1 LQREDPEASGRYVVT
16 PGVKTHLSSLA
27 RAALLRRHPIL
38 LQGPTSSGKT
48 SLVEYLAQRTGHRF
62 MRINN
67 HEHTDLQEYLGSY
80 VTDANGAFRFV
91 SVSFPF
97 RFRFGFGFARKARLR
112 KAAVRYSCTPIP
124 WAHTSWKVAEI
135 RYTPARQ
142 VFATA
147 GVSPVSLPGPG
158 RTFLDL
164 IPVFCGFDS
173 NTTDPFLPF
182 DTQHRALL
190 TLASSPTGN
199 LSFQE
204 GALVQAVRRGYWI
217 VLDELNLAPSDVL
230 EALNRLLDDNR
241 ELFVPELQE
250 TITPH
255 PHFMLFATQNPPGA
269 TYGGRKVLSK
279 AFRNRFMEIHVG
291 DIPDEELKIIL
302 NKRCAVA
309 PSYCTKLVEVMRE
322 LQRRRQASRAFAGK
336 DGFITA
342 RDLFRWA
349 NRQSNGYE
357 ELAADGFRV
366 LGERLRSD
374 EERDAMRTVLAKVLK
389 TPPLLDENM
398 YAAAE
403 EAALKTRL
411 DEAAAEAAKRAEAAE
426 KSASNA
432 AAAADARSAKQD
444 ATDAAQLSEAMA
456 WTPAMCRLFSLVEAC
471 MNHKEPALLVGE
483 TGCGKTSV
491 CQLLAL
497 LRGQKLRIL
506 NCHQHTETGDF
517 LGGFRP
523 TRPTGAETDDNND
536 DAEGGIVD
544 KKAAAPFAWED
555 GPLIKAMR
563 DGDILLVDEL
573 SLAEDS
579 VLERLNSVLEPG
591 RTLTLPEKGGSEVEE
606 LVAHPNFLLLA
617 TMNPGGDFGKKELSP
632 ALRNRFNEIWV
643 GATGD
648 AAEMEQICARRIPE
662 PELKPF
668 AGHLARF
675 WEFYREIAGRG
686 AARAALLTRDLV
698 AWAQFVRAAAAGT
711 GSAASGCNRRLA
723 PAEAFAHGAYLTL
736 LDGLGLG
743 LGLPEEMAKGLAEQ
757 CKQFLRDELPPEV
770 QPLSVF
776 DLFIS
781 GFFSGFPRRSLL
793 ISRVP
798 TKR

>member
-1 LQREDPEASGRYVVT
+1 
-16 PGVKTHLSSLA
+16 
-27 RAALLRRHPIL
+27 
-38 LQGPTSSGKT
+38 
-48 SLVEYLAQRTGHRF
+48 
-62 MRINN
+62 MR
-67 HEHTDLQEYLGSY
+67 
-80 VTDANGAFRFV
+80 
-91 SVSFPF
+91 
-97 RFRFGFGFARKARLR
+97 K
-112 KAAVRYSCTPIP
+112 
-124 WAHTSWKVAEI
+124 
-135 RYTPARQ
+135 
-142 VFATA
+142 
-147 GVSPVSLPGPG
+147 
-158 RTFLDL
+158 
-164 IPVFCGFDS
+164 
-173 NTTDPFLPF
+173 
-182 DTQHRALL
+182 
-190 TLASSPTGN
+190 
-199 LSFQE
+199 
-204 GALVQAVRRGYWI
+204 GYWI

-291 DIPDEELKIIL
+291 DIPDEELKTIL

-309 PSYCTKLVEVMRE
+309 PSYCAKLVEVMRE

-366 LGERLRSD
+366 LGERLRSE
-374 EERDAMRTVLAKVLK
+374 EERDAMKTVLAKVLK

-403 EAALKTRL
+403 EGALKLRL
-411 DEAAAEAAKRAEAAE
+411 DEAAARAAKRAEEAE
-426 KSASNA
+426 KSASSA
-432 AAAADARSAKQD
+432 VATADARSAKQD
-444 ATDAAQLSEAMA
+444 ASDAAQLSEAMA
-456 WTPAMCRLFSLVEAC
+456 WTPAMRRLFSLVEAC

-523 TRPTGAETDDNND
+523 TRPTDVDGEEGAD
-536 DAEGGIVD
+536 GVVD
-544 KKAAAPFAWED
+544 KKGAAPFAWED

-632 ALRNRFNEIWV
+632 ALRNRFCEIWV

-648 AAEMEQICARRIPE
+648 VSEMEQICVRRIPE
-662 PELKPF
+662 PELKPY

-698 AWAQFVRAAAAGT
+698 AWAQFVRAAATGA

-723 PAEAFAHGAYLTL
+723 PAQAFAHGAYLTL

-743 LGLPEEMAKGLAEQ
+743 LGLPEETARGLAEQ
-757 CKQFLRDELPPEV
+757 CKKFLRDELPPEV
-770 QPLSVF
+770 SVSSRLNFRFFLGLAPAPAGFASPSPL
-776 DLFIS
+776 LC
-781 GFFSGFPRRSLL
+781 
-793 ISRVP
+793 SRVP

>member
-1 LQREDPEASGRYVVT
+1 
-16 PGVKTHLSSLA
+16 
-27 RAALLRRHPIL
+27 
-38 LQGPTSSGKT
+38 
-48 SLVEYLAQRTGHRF
+48 
-62 MRINN
+62 MR
-67 HEHTDLQEYLGSY
+67 
-80 VTDANGAFRFV
+80 
-91 SVSFPF
+91 
-97 RFRFGFGFARKARLR
+97 K
-112 KAAVRYSCTPIP
+112 
-124 WAHTSWKVAEI
+124 
-135 RYTPARQ
+135 
-142 VFATA
+142 
-147 GVSPVSLPGPG
+147 
-158 RTFLDL
+158 
-164 IPVFCGFDS
+164 
-173 NTTDPFLPF
+173 
-182 DTQHRALL
+182 
-190 TLASSPTGN
+190 
-199 LSFQE
+199 
-204 GALVQAVRRGYWI
+204 GYWI

-279 AFRNRFMEIHVG
+279 AFRNRFMEIHIG
-291 DIPDEELKIIL
+291 DIPDEELKTIL

-309 PSYCTKLVEVMRE
+309 PSYCAKLVEVMRE

-366 LGERLRSD
+366 LGERLRSE
-374 EERDAMRTVLAKVLK
+374 EERDAMKTVLAKVLK

-403 EAALKTRL
+403 EGALKLRL
-411 DEAAAEAAKRAEAAE
+411 DEAAARAAKRAEEAE
-426 KSASNA
+426 KSALSA
-432 AAAADARSAKQD
+432 VAAADARSAKQD
-444 ATDAAQLSEAMA
+444 ASDAAQLSEAMA
-456 WTPAMCRLFSLVEAC
+456 WTPAMRRLFSLVEAC

-523 TRPTGAETDDNND
+523 TRPTDVDGEEGAD
-536 DAEGGIVD
+536 GVVD
-544 KKAAAPFAWED
+544 KKGAAPFAWED

-632 ALRNRFNEIWV
+632 ALRNRFCEIWV

-648 AAEMEQICARRIPE
+648 VSEMEQICVRRIPE
-662 PELKPF
+662 PELKPY

-698 AWAQFVRAAAAGT
+698 AWAQFVRAAATGA

-743 LGLPEEMAKGLAEQ
+743 LGLPEETARGLAEQ
-757 CKQFLRDELPPEV
+757 CKKFLRDELPPEV
-770 QPLSVF
+770 SVSSRLNFRFFLGLAPAPAGFASPSPL
-776 DLFIS
+776 LC
-781 GFFSGFPRRSLL
+781 
-793 ISRVP
+793 SRVP

>member
-1 LQREDPEASGRYVVT
+1 V
-16 PGVKTHLSSLA
+16 
-27 RAALLRRHPIL
+27 
-38 LQGPTSSGKT
+38 
-48 SLVEYLAQRTGHRF
+48 
-62 MRINN
+62 
-67 HEHTDLQEYLGSY
+67 
-80 VTDANGAFRFV
+80 
-91 SVSFPF
+91 
-97 RFRFGFGFARKARLR
+97 RK
-112 KAAVRYSCTPIP
+112 
-124 WAHTSWKVAEI
+124 
-135 RYTPARQ
+135 
-142 VFATA
+142 
-147 GVSPVSLPGPG
+147 
-158 RTFLDL
+158 
-164 IPVFCGFDS
+164 
-173 NTTDPFLPF
+173 
-182 DTQHRALL
+182 
-190 TLASSPTGN
+190 
-199 LSFQE
+199 
-204 GALVQAVRRGYWI
+204 GYWI

-291 DIPDEELKIIL
+291 DIPDEELKTIL

-309 PSYCTKLVEVMRE
+309 PSYCAKLVEVMRE

-366 LGERLRSD
+366 LGERLRSE
-374 EERDAMRTVLAKVLK
+374 EERDAMKTVLAKVLK

-403 EAALKTRL
+403 EGALKLRL
-411 DEAAAEAAKRAEAAE
+411 DEAAARAAKRAEEAE
-426 KSASNA
+426 KSASSA
-432 AAAADARSAKQD
+432 VAAADARSAKQD
-444 ATDAAQLSEAMA
+444 ASDAAQLSEAMA
-456 WTPAMCRLFSLVEAC
+456 WTPAMRRLFSLVEAC

-523 TRPTGAETDDNND
+523 TRPTDVDGEEGAD
-536 DAEGGIVD
+536 GVVD
-544 KKAAAPFAWED
+544 KKGAAPFAWED

-632 ALRNRFNEIWV
+632 ALRNRFCEIWV

-648 AAEMEQICARRIPE
+648 VSEMEQICVRRIPE
-662 PELKPF
+662 PELKPY

-698 AWAQFVRAAAAGT
+698 AWAQFVRAAATGA

-743 LGLPEEMAKGLAEQ
+743 LGLPEETARGLAEQ
-757 CKQFLRDELPPEV
+757 CKKFLRDELPPEV
-770 QPLSVF
+770 SVSSRLNFRFFLGLAPAPAGFASPSPL
-776 DLFIS
+776 LC
-781 GFFSGFPRRSLL
+781 
-793 ISRVP
+793 SRVP

>member
-1 LQREDPEASGRYVVT
+1 
-16 PGVKTHLSSLA
+16 
-27 RAALLRRHPIL
+27 
-38 LQGPTSSGKT
+38 
-48 SLVEYLAQRTGHRF
+48 
-62 MRINN
+62 MR
-67 HEHTDLQEYLGSY
+67 
-80 VTDANGAFRFV
+80 
-91 SVSFPF
+91 
-97 RFRFGFGFARKARLR
+97 K
-112 KAAVRYSCTPIP
+112 
-124 WAHTSWKVAEI
+124 
-135 RYTPARQ
+135 
-142 VFATA
+142 
-147 GVSPVSLPGPG
+147 
-158 RTFLDL
+158 
-164 IPVFCGFDS
+164 
-173 NTTDPFLPF
+173 
-182 DTQHRALL
+182 
-190 TLASSPTGN
+190 
-199 LSFQE
+199 
-204 GALVQAVRRGYWI
+204 GYWI

-291 DIPDEELKIIL
+291 DIPDEELKTIL

-309 PSYCTKLVEVMRE
+309 PSYCAKLVEVMRE

-366 LGERLRSD
+366 LGERLRSE
-374 EERDAMRTVLAKVLK
+374 EERDAMKTVLAKVLK

-403 EAALKTRL
+403 EGALKLRL
-411 DEAAAEAAKRAEAAE
+411 DEAAARAAKRAEEAE
-426 KSASNA
+426 KSASSA
-432 AAAADARSAKQD
+432 VAAADARSAKQD
-444 ATDAAQLSEAMA
+444 ASDAAQLSEAMA
-456 WTPAMCRLFSLVEAC
+456 WTPAMRRLFSLVEAC

-523 TRPTGAETDDNND
+523 TRPTDVDGEEGAD
-536 DAEGGIVD
+536 GVVD
-544 KKAAAPFAWED
+544 KKGAAPFAWED

-632 ALRNRFNEIWV
+632 ALRNRFCEIWV

-648 AAEMEQICARRIPE
+648 VSEMEQICVRRIPE
-662 PELKPF
+662 PELKPY

-698 AWAQFVRAAAAGT
+698 AWAQFVRAAATGA

-743 LGLPEEMAKGLAEQ
+743 LGLPEETARGLAEQ
-757 CKQFLRDELPPEV
+757 CKKFLRDELPPEV
-770 QPLSVF
+770 SVSSRLNFRFFLGLAPAPAGFTSPSPL
-776 DLFIS
+776 LC
-781 GFFSGFPRRSLL
+781 
-793 ISRVP
+793 SRVP

>member
-1 LQREDPEASGRYVVT
+1 
-16 PGVKTHLSSLA
+16 
-27 RAALLRRHPIL
+27 
-38 LQGPTSSGKT
+38 
-48 SLVEYLAQRTGHRF
+48 
-62 MRINN
+62 M
-67 HEHTDLQEYLGSY
+67 
-80 VTDANGAFRFV
+80 
-91 SVSFPF
+91 
-97 RFRFGFGFARKARLR
+97 
-112 KAAVRYSCTPIP
+112 
-124 WAHTSWKVAEI
+124 
-135 RYTPARQ
+135 
-142 VFATA
+142 
-147 GVSPVSLPGPG
+147 
-158 RTFLDL
+158 
-164 IPVFCGFDS
+164 
-173 NTTDPFLPF
+173 
-182 DTQHRALL
+182 
-190 TLASSPTGN
+190 
-199 LSFQE
+199 
-204 GALVQAVRRGYWI
+204 
-217 VLDELNLAPSDVL
+217 
-230 EALNRLLDDNR
+230 DDNR

-291 DIPDEELKIIL
+291 DIPDEELKTIL

-309 PSYCTKLVEVMRE
+309 PSYCAKLVEVMRE

-366 LGERLRSD
+366 LGERLRSE
-374 EERDAMRTVLAKVLK
+374 EERDAMKTVLAKVLK
-389 TPPLLDENM
+389 TPPLLDEDM

-403 EAALKTRL
+403 EGALKLRL
-411 DEAAAEAAKRAEAAE
+411 DEAAARAAKRAEEAE
-426 KSASNA
+426 KSASSA
-432 AAAADARSAKQD
+432 VAAADARSAKQD
-444 ATDAAQLSEAMA
+444 ASDAAQLSEAMA
-456 WTPAMCRLFSLVEAC
+456 WTPAMRRLFSLVEAC

-523 TRPTGAETDDNND
+523 TRPTDVDGEEGAD
-536 DAEGGIVD
+536 GVVD
-544 KKAAAPFAWED
+544 KKGAAPFAWED

-632 ALRNRFNEIWV
+632 ALRNRFCEIWV

-648 AAEMEQICARRIPE
+648 ASEMEQICVRRIPE
-662 PELKPF
+662 PELKPY

-698 AWAQFVRAAAAGT
+698 AWAQFVRAAATGA

-743 LGLPEEMAKGLAEQ
+743 LGLPEETARGLAEQ
-757 CKQFLRDELPPEV
+757 CKKFLRDELPPEV
-770 QPLSVF
+770 SVSSRLNFRFFLGLAPAPAVFTSPSPL
-776 DLFIS
+776 LC
-781 GFFSGFPRRSLL
+781 
-793 ISRVP
+793 SRVP

>member
-1 LQREDPEASGRYVVT
+1 
-16 PGVKTHLSSLA
+16 
-27 RAALLRRHPIL
+27 
-38 LQGPTSSGKT
+38 
-48 SLVEYLAQRTGHRF
+48 
-62 MRINN
+62 MR
-67 HEHTDLQEYLGSY
+67 
-80 VTDANGAFRFV
+80 
-91 SVSFPF
+91 
-97 RFRFGFGFARKARLR
+97 K
-112 KAAVRYSCTPIP
+112 
-124 WAHTSWKVAEI
+124 
-135 RYTPARQ
+135 
-142 VFATA
+142 
-147 GVSPVSLPGPG
+147 
-158 RTFLDL
+158 
-164 IPVFCGFDS
+164 
-173 NTTDPFLPF
+173 
-182 DTQHRALL
+182 
-190 TLASSPTGN
+190 
-199 LSFQE
+199 
-204 GALVQAVRRGYWI
+204 GYWI

-291 DIPDEELKIIL
+291 DIPDEELKTIL

-309 PSYCTKLVEVMRE
+309 PSYCAKLVEVMRE

-366 LGERLRSD
+366 LGERLRSE
-374 EERDAMRTVLAKVLK
+374 EERDAMKTVLAKVLK

-403 EAALKTRL
+403 EGALKLRL
-411 DEAAAEAAKRAEAAE
+411 DEAAARAAKRAEEAE
-426 KSASNA
+426 KSASSA
-432 AAAADARSAKQD
+432 VAAADARSAKQD
-444 ATDAAQLSEAMA
+444 ASDAAQLSEAMA
-456 WTPAMCRLFSLVEAC
+456 WTPAMRRLFSLVEAC

-523 TRPTGAETDDNND
+523 TRPTDVDGEEGAD
-536 DAEGGIVD
+536 GVVD
-544 KKAAAPFAWED
+544 KKGAAPFAWED

-632 ALRNRFNEIWV
+632 ALRNRFCEIWV

-648 AAEMEQICARRIPE
+648 VSEMEQICVRRIPE
-662 PELKPF
+662 PELKPY

-675 WEFYREIAGRG
+675 WDFYREIAGRG

-698 AWAQFVRAAAAGT
+698 AWAQFVRAAATGA

-723 PAEAFAHGAYLTL
+723 PAQAFAHGAYLTL

-743 LGLPEEMAKGLAEQ
+743 LGLPEETARGLAEQ
-757 CKQFLRDELPPEV
+757 CKKFLRDELPPEV
-770 QPLSVF
+770 SVSSRLNFRFFLGLAPAPAGFASPSPL
-776 DLFIS
+776 LC
-781 GFFSGFPRRSLL
+781 
-793 ISRVP
+793 SRVP

>member
-1 LQREDPEASGRYVVT
+1 
-16 PGVKTHLSSLA
+16 
-27 RAALLRRHPIL
+27 
-38 LQGPTSSGKT
+38 
-48 SLVEYLAQRTGHRF
+48 
-62 MRINN
+62 MR
-67 HEHTDLQEYLGSY
+67 
-80 VTDANGAFRFV
+80 
-91 SVSFPF
+91 
-97 RFRFGFGFARKARLR
+97 K
-112 KAAVRYSCTPIP
+112 
-124 WAHTSWKVAEI
+124 
-135 RYTPARQ
+135 
-142 VFATA
+142 
-147 GVSPVSLPGPG
+147 
-158 RTFLDL
+158 
-164 IPVFCGFDS
+164 
-173 NTTDPFLPF
+173 
-182 DTQHRALL
+182 
-190 TLASSPTGN
+190 
-199 LSFQE
+199 
-204 GALVQAVRRGYWI
+204 GYWI

-291 DIPDEELKIIL
+291 DIPDEELKTIL

-309 PSYCTKLVEVMRE
+309 PSYCAKLVEVMRE

-366 LGERLRSD
+366 LGERLRSE
-374 EERDAMRTVLAKVLK
+374 EERDAMKTVLAKVLK
-389 TPPLLDENM
+389 TPPLLDENI

-403 EAALKTRL
+403 EGALKLRL
-411 DEAAAEAAKRAEAAE
+411 DEAAARAAKRAEEAE
-426 KSASNA
+426 KSASSA
-432 AAAADARSAKQD
+432 VAAADARSAKQD
-444 ATDAAQLSEAMA
+444 ASDAAQLSEAMA
-456 WTPAMCRLFSLVEAC
+456 WTPAMRRLFSLVEAC

-523 TRPTGAETDDNND
+523 TRPTDVDGEEGAD
-536 DAEGGIVD
+536 GVVD
-544 KKAAAPFAWED
+544 KKGAAPFAWED

-632 ALRNRFNEIWV
+632 ALRNRFCEIWV

-648 AAEMEQICARRIPE
+648 VSEMEQICVRRIPE
-662 PELKPF
+662 PELKPY

-698 AWAQFVRAAAAGT
+698 AWAQFVRAAATGA

-743 LGLPEEMAKGLAEQ
+743 LGLPEETARGLAEQ
-757 CKQFLRDELPPEV
+757 CKKFLRDELPPEV
-770 QPLSVF
+770 SVSSRLNFRFFLGLAPAPAGFASPSPL
-776 DLFIS
+776 LC
-781 GFFSGFPRRSLL
+781 
-793 ISRVP
+793 SRVP

>member
-1 LQREDPEASGRYVVT
+1 
-16 PGVKTHLSSLA
+16 
-27 RAALLRRHPIL
+27 
-38 LQGPTSSGKT
+38 
-48 SLVEYLAQRTGHRF
+48 
-62 MRINN
+62 MR
-67 HEHTDLQEYLGSY
+67 
-80 VTDANGAFRFV
+80 
-91 SVSFPF
+91 
-97 RFRFGFGFARKARLR
+97 K
-112 KAAVRYSCTPIP
+112 
-124 WAHTSWKVAEI
+124 
-135 RYTPARQ
+135 
-142 VFATA
+142 
-147 GVSPVSLPGPG
+147 
-158 RTFLDL
+158 
-164 IPVFCGFDS
+164 
-173 NTTDPFLPF
+173 
-182 DTQHRALL
+182 
-190 TLASSPTGN
+190 
-199 LSFQE
+199 
-204 GALVQAVRRGYWI
+204 GYWI

-291 DIPDEELKIIL
+291 DIPDEELKTIL

-309 PSYCTKLVEVMRE
+309 PSYCAKLVEVMRE

-366 LGERLRSD
+366 LGERLRSE
-374 EERDAMRTVLAKVLK
+374 EERDAMKTVLAKVLK
-389 TPPLLDENM
+389 TPPLLDENI

-403 EAALKTRL
+403 EGALKLRL
-411 DEAAAEAAKRAEAAE
+411 DEAAARAAKRAEEAE
-426 KSASNA
+426 KSASSA
-432 AAAADARSAKQD
+432 VAAADARSAKQD
-444 ATDAAQLSEAMA
+444 ASDAAQLSEAMA
-456 WTPAMCRLFSLVEAC
+456 WTPAMRRLFSLVEAC

-523 TRPTGAETDDNND
+523 TRPTDVDGEEGAD
-536 DAEGGIVD
+536 GVVD
-544 KKAAAPFAWED
+544 KKGAAPFAWED

-632 ALRNRFNEIWV
+632 ALRNRFCEIWV

-648 AAEMEQICARRIPE
+648 VSEMEQICVRRIPE
-662 PELKPF
+662 PELKPY

-698 AWAQFVRAAAAGT
+698 AWAQFVRAAATGA

-743 LGLPEEMAKGLAEQ
+743 LGLPEETARGLAEQ
-757 CKQFLRDELPPEV
+757 CKKFLRDELPPEV
-770 QPLSVF
+770 SVSSRLNFRFFLGLAPAPAVFTSPSPL
-776 DLFIS
+776 LC
-781 GFFSGFPRRSLL
+781 
-793 ISRVP
+793 SRVP

>member
-1 LQREDPEASGRYVVT
+1 
-16 PGVKTHLSSLA
+16 
-27 RAALLRRHPIL
+27 
-38 LQGPTSSGKT
+38 
-48 SLVEYLAQRTGHRF
+48 
-62 MRINN
+62 
-67 HEHTDLQEYLGSY
+67 
-80 VTDANGAFRFV
+80 
-91 SVSFPF
+91 
-97 RFRFGFGFARKARLR
+97 
-112 KAAVRYSCTPIP
+112 
-124 WAHTSWKVAEI
+124 
-135 RYTPARQ
+135 
-142 VFATA
+142 
-147 GVSPVSLPGPG
+147 
-158 RTFLDL
+158 
-164 IPVFCGFDS
+164 
-173 NTTDPFLPF
+173 
-182 DTQHRALL
+182 
-190 TLASSPTGN
+190 
-199 LSFQE
+199 
-204 GALVQAVRRGYWI
+204 
-217 VLDELNLAPSDVL
+217 
-230 EALNRLLDDNR
+230 
-241 ELFVPELQE
+241 
-250 TITPH
+250 
-255 PHFMLFATQNPPGA
+255 
-269 TYGGRKVLSK
+269 
-279 AFRNRFMEIHVG
+279 
-291 DIPDEELKIIL
+291 
-302 NKRCAVA
+302 
-309 PSYCTKLVEVMRE
+309 
-322 LQRRRQASRAFAGK
+322 
-336 DGFITA
+336 
-342 RDLFRWA
+342 
-349 NRQSNGYE
+349 
-357 ELAADGFRV
+357 
-366 LGERLRSD
+366 
-374 EERDAMRTVLAKVLK
+374 
-389 TPPLLDENM
+389 
-398 YAAAE
+398 
-403 EAALKTRL
+403 
-411 DEAAAEAAKRAEAAE
+411 
-426 KSASNA
+426 
-432 AAAADARSAKQD
+432 
-444 ATDAAQLSEAMA
+444 
-456 WTPAMCRLFSLVEAC
+456 
-471 MNHKEPALLVGE
+471 
-483 TGCGKTSV
+483 V

-523 TRPTGAETDDNND
+523 TRPTGAETDDNDDD

-770 QPLSVF
+770 RLSLRLI
-776 DLFIS
+776 LFPV
-781 GFFSGFPRRSLL
+781 FFSGFPHRSLL

>member
-1 LQREDPEASGRYVVT
+1 
-16 PGVKTHLSSLA
+16 
-27 RAALLRRHPIL
+27 
-38 LQGPTSSGKT
+38 
-48 SLVEYLAQRTGHRF
+48 
-62 MRINN
+62 MR
-67 HEHTDLQEYLGSY
+67 
-80 VTDANGAFRFV
+80 
-91 SVSFPF
+91 
-97 RFRFGFGFARKARLR
+97 K
-112 KAAVRYSCTPIP
+112 
-124 WAHTSWKVAEI
+124 
-135 RYTPARQ
+135 
-142 VFATA
+142 
-147 GVSPVSLPGPG
+147 
-158 RTFLDL
+158 
-164 IPVFCGFDS
+164 
-173 NTTDPFLPF
+173 
-182 DTQHRALL
+182 
-190 TLASSPTGN
+190 
-199 LSFQE
+199 
-204 GALVQAVRRGYWI
+204 GYWI

-291 DIPDEELKIIL
+291 DIPDEELKTIL

-309 PSYCTKLVEVMRE
+309 PSYCAKLVEVMRE

-366 LGERLRSD
+366 LGERLRSE
-374 EERDAMRTVLAKVLK
+374 EERDAMKTVLAKVLK
-389 TPPLLDENM
+389 TPTLLDENM

-403 EAALKTRL
+403 EGALKLRL
-411 DEAAAEAAKRAEAAE
+411 DEAAARAAKRAEEAE
-426 KSASNA
+426 KSASSA
-432 AAAADARSAKQD
+432 VAAADARSAKQD
-444 ATDAAQLSEAMA
+444 ASDAAQLSEAMA
-456 WTPAMCRLFSLVEAC
+456 WTPAMRRLFSLVEAC

-523 TRPTGAETDDNND
+523 TRPTDVDGEEGAD
-536 DAEGGIVD
+536 GVVD
-544 KKAAAPFAWED
+544 KKGAAPFACED

-632 ALRNRFNEIWV
+632 ALRNRFCEIWV

-648 AAEMEQICARRIPE
+648 VSEMEQICVRRIPE
-662 PELKPF
+662 PELKPY

-698 AWAQFVRAAAAGT
+698 AWAQFVRAAATGA

-743 LGLPEEMAKGLAEQ
+743 LGLPEETARGLAEQ
-757 CKQFLRDELPPEV
+757 CKKFLRDELPPEV
-770 QPLSVF
+770 SVSSRLNFRFFLGLAPAPAVFTSPSPL
-776 DLFIS
+776 LC
-781 GFFSGFPRRSLL
+781 
-793 ISRVP
+793 SRVP

>member
-1 LQREDPEASGRYVVT
+1 
-16 PGVKTHLSSLA
+16 
-27 RAALLRRHPIL
+27 
-38 LQGPTSSGKT
+38 
-48 SLVEYLAQRTGHRF
+48 
-62 MRINN
+62 M
-67 HEHTDLQEYLGSY
+67 
-80 VTDANGAFRFV
+80 
-91 SVSFPF
+91 
-97 RFRFGFGFARKARLR
+97 
-112 KAAVRYSCTPIP
+112 
-124 WAHTSWKVAEI
+124 
-135 RYTPARQ
+135 
-142 VFATA
+142 
-147 GVSPVSLPGPG
+147 
-158 RTFLDL
+158 
-164 IPVFCGFDS
+164 
-173 NTTDPFLPF
+173 
-182 DTQHRALL
+182 
-190 TLASSPTGN
+190 
-199 LSFQE
+199 
-204 GALVQAVRRGYWI
+204 VQAVRRGYWI

-536 DAEGGIVD
+536 DDAEGGIVD

-770 QPLSVF
+770 RLS
-776 DLFIS
+776 L
-781 GFFSGFPRRSLL
+781 RL
-793 ISRVP
+793 
-798 TKR
+798 

>member
-1 LQREDPEASGRYVVT
+1 
-16 PGVKTHLSSLA
+16 
-27 RAALLRRHPIL
+27 
-38 LQGPTSSGKT
+38 
-48 SLVEYLAQRTGHRF
+48 
-62 MRINN
+62 MR
-67 HEHTDLQEYLGSY
+67 
-80 VTDANGAFRFV
+80 
-91 SVSFPF
+91 
-97 RFRFGFGFARKARLR
+97 K
-112 KAAVRYSCTPIP
+112 
-124 WAHTSWKVAEI
+124 
-135 RYTPARQ
+135 
-142 VFATA
+142 
-147 GVSPVSLPGPG
+147 
-158 RTFLDL
+158 
-164 IPVFCGFDS
+164 
-173 NTTDPFLPF
+173 
-182 DTQHRALL
+182 
-190 TLASSPTGN
+190 
-199 LSFQE
+199 
-204 GALVQAVRRGYWI
+204 GYWI

-291 DIPDEELKIIL
+291 DIPDEELKTIL

-309 PSYCTKLVEVMRE
+309 PSYCAKLVEVMRE

-366 LGERLRSD
+366 LGERLRSE
-374 EERDAMRTVLAKVLK
+374 EERDAMKTVLAKVLK
-389 TPPLLDENM
+389 TPPLLDENI

-403 EAALKTRL
+403 EGALKLRL
-411 DEAAAEAAKRAEAAE
+411 DEAAARAAKRAEEAE
-426 KSASNA
+426 KSASSA
-432 AAAADARSAKQD
+432 VAAADARSAKQD
-444 ATDAAQLSEAMA
+444 ASDAAQLSEAMA
-456 WTPAMCRLFSLVEAC
+456 WTPAMRRLFSLVEAC
-471 MNHKEPALLVGE
+471 LNHKEPALLVGE

-523 TRPTGAETDDNND
+523 TRPTDVDGEEGAD
-536 DAEGGIVD
+536 GVVD
-544 KKAAAPFAWED
+544 KKGAAPFAWED

-632 ALRNRFNEIWV
+632 ALRNRFCEIWV

-648 AAEMEQICARRIPE
+648 VSEMEQICVRRIPE
-662 PELKPF
+662 PELKPY

-698 AWAQFVRAAAAGT
+698 AWAQFVRAAATGA

-743 LGLPEEMAKGLAEQ
+743 LGLPEETARGLAEQ
-757 CKQFLRDELPPEV
+757 CKKFLRDELPPEV
-770 QPLSVF
+770 SVSSRLNFRFFLGLAPAPAGFASPSPL
-776 DLFIS
+776 LC
-781 GFFSGFPRRSLL
+781 
-793 ISRVP
+793 SRVP

>member
-1 LQREDPEASGRYVVT
+1 
-16 PGVKTHLSSLA
+16 
-27 RAALLRRHPIL
+27 
-38 LQGPTSSGKT
+38 
-48 SLVEYLAQRTGHRF
+48 
-62 MRINN
+62 M
-67 HEHTDLQEYLGSY
+67 
-80 VTDANGAFRFV
+80 
-91 SVSFPF
+91 
-97 RFRFGFGFARKARLR
+97 
-112 KAAVRYSCTPIP
+112 
-124 WAHTSWKVAEI
+124 
-135 RYTPARQ
+135 
-142 VFATA
+142 
-147 GVSPVSLPGPG
+147 
-158 RTFLDL
+158 
-164 IPVFCGFDS
+164 
-173 NTTDPFLPF
+173 
-182 DTQHRALL
+182 
-190 TLASSPTGN
+190 
-199 LSFQE
+199 
-204 GALVQAVRRGYWI
+204 RRGYWI

-291 DIPDEELKIIL
+291 DIPDEELKTIL

-309 PSYCTKLVEVMRE
+309 PSYCAKLVEVMRE

-366 LGERLRSD
+366 LGERLRSE
-374 EERDAMRTVLAKVLK
+374 EERDAMKTVLAKVLK
-389 TPPLLDENM
+389 TPPLLDEDM

-403 EAALKTRL
+403 EGALKLRL
-411 DEAAAEAAKRAEAAE
+411 DEAAARAAKRAEEAE
-426 KSASNA
+426 KMASSAV
-432 AAAADARSAKQD
+432 AAADARSAKQD
-444 ATDAAQLSEAMA
+444 ASDAAQLSEAMA
-456 WTPAMCRLFSLVEAC
+456 WTPAMRRLFSLVEAC

-523 TRPTGAETDDNND
+523 TRPTDVDGEEGAD
-536 DAEGGIVD
+536 GVVD
-544 KKAAAPFAWED
+544 KKGAAPFAWED

-632 ALRNRFNEIWV
+632 ALRNRFCEIWV

-648 AAEMEQICARRIPE
+648 ASEMEQICVRRIPE
-662 PELKPF
+662 PELKPY

-698 AWAQFVRAAAAGT
+698 AWAQFVRAAATGA

-743 LGLPEEMAKGLAEQ
+743 LGLPEETARGLAEQ
-757 CKQFLRDELPPEV
+757 CKKFLRDELPPEV
-770 QPLSVF
+770 SVSSRLNFRFFLGLAPAPAVFTPPSPL
-776 DLFIS
+776 LC
-781 GFFSGFPRRSLL
+781 
-793 ISRVP
+793 SRVP